1 MGKRYGDTPST
12 SGLAFVVRRN
22 VPHLDMKYINLFEK
36 ENVSKLCYGTLALSN
51 LQNFDTVENKV
62 FLLNYA
68 YERGINFFDTAEL
81 YDNYKIL
88 KEFIKDKDR
97 DKLTIATKSYAYDK
111 KTAEDS
117 VNKALN
123 EMNTDYIDVF
133 MLHEQDNGNNFLGH
147 YEAVERFLKYKE
159 EGIIKHFGISTHRVE
174 AVRDCIKFKEI
185 EFVFPLINYKGIG
198 IQDGSFEDMC
208 SALEKA
214 KEHNKFIMAMKVY
227 GGGHL
232 INEAK
237 KAFNQINKLSFVD
250 SIAVGMSTIEEIDAN
265 ISYLENNELNINI
278 KNKIRNQKRT
288 LVVEEYCVG
297 CGKCVRKCKQ
307 KALQIVN
314 GKCVVNNEKCVL
326 CSYCAGE
333 CTDFYIKIV

>member
-1 MGKRYGDTPST
+1 
-12 SGLAFVVRRN
+12 
-22 VPHLDMKYINLFEK
+22 MKYINFFENK
-36 ENVSKLCYGTLALSN
+36 KVSKLCYGTLALSN
-51 LQNFDTVENKV
+51 LQNFDTIENKV

-68 YERGINFFDTAEL
+68 YEQGINFFDTAEL

-97 DKLTIATKSYAYDK
+97 DKICIASKSYAYDK
-111 KTAEDS
+111 KTAEYS
-117 VNKALN
+117 VNKALK

-147 YEAVERFLKYKE
+147 YEAVKRFMEYKE

-174 AVRDCIKFKEI
+174 AVRDSIKFNEI
-185 EFVFPLINYKGIG
+185 EFIFPIINYKGIG
-198 IQDGSFEDMC
+198 IQDGTFEDMC
-208 SALEKA
+208 AALKEA
-214 KEHNKFIMAMKVY
+214 KEHAKFIMAMKIY

-232 INEAK
+232 IGETK
-237 KAFNQINKLSFVD
+237 KAFDCINSLSFVD

-278 KNKIRNQKRT
+278 INKIKKQKRR
-288 LVVEEYCVG
+288 LVVEDYCIG
-297 CGKCVRKCKQ
+297 CGKCARKCRQ
-307 KALQIVN
+307 NALEIID
-314 GKCVVNNEKCVL
+314 GKCVVDMEKCVL

-333 CTDFYIKIV
+333 CKDFYIKIV